1 MKLSE
6 YIKDNR
12 VALLTSVIGAAFF
25 SILLLFWDV
34 GSSEIVLLWTCFFI
48 AIIYNSL

>member
-25 SILLLFWDV
+25 LFF
-34 GSSEIVLLWTCFFI
+34 CFFGMLG
-48 AIIYNSL
+48 AVK

>member
-34 GSSEIVLLWTCFFI
+34 GSSEIVLLWTCFFLLLLFT
-48 AIIYNSL
+48 II

>member
-25 SILLLFWDV
+25 SI
-34 GSSEIVLLWTCFFI
+34 

>member
-25 SILLLFWDV
+25 SILLLFGMLGAV
-34 GSSEIVLLWTCFFI
+34 K
-48 AIIYNSL
+48 

>member
-25 SILLLFWDV
+25 SILLRDRFKFCV
-34 GSSEIVLLWTCFFI
+34 NVK
-48 AIIYNSL
+48 N